1 MFFFRNFRNL
11 KVYFSG
17 LVALFFLTGLPGC
30 EKHPS
35 VANKTSLSDRSASV
49 PSSSSSAEGNAE
61 NDHPGTGV
69 MGEINVYKERMK
81 KNPKD
86 LEALIFLGNSNFDI
100 KRFEK
105 AKELYIQ
112 ALSIDPKNPFVR
124 TDLATCF
131 RNLGQSDQAVVELRT
146 VLAMTPR
153 HPPALFNLGVILLD
167 DKGDKKGAIEVW
179 EQLLESHP
187 KDVLA
192 KGLAEKINRL
202 KTQGVLAPL

>member
-1 MFFFRNFRNL
+1 MFFSRHFKSL
-11 KVYFSG
+11 KVCFSG
-17 LVALFFLTGLPGC
+17 MVALFFLTGLSGC

-35 VANKTSLSDRSASV
+35 VANKTSPSDRSASF
-49 PSSSSSAEGNAE
+49 PSSSSSIGE
-61 NDHPGTGV
+61 NSEDDHPGTGL
-69 MGEINVYKERMK
+69 MGEINVYKDRLK

-131 RNLGQSDQAVVELRT
+131 RSLGQFDQAVVELRT
-146 VLAMTPR
+146 VLAITPR
-153 HPPALFNLGVILLD
+153 HPPALFNLGVILLN
-167 DKGDKKGAIEVW
+167 DKGDQKGAIEVW
-179 EQLLESHP
+179 QQLLESHP

-192 KGLAEKINRL
+192 KGLAEKINQL